1 MRILKSNGGNMKTLI
16 IIPAYNEE
24 GAIVETIRNLE
35 KNGKEVDY
43 VIINDCSKDKT
54 LEICRKNNFNVINL
68 PVNLGIGGAVQTGYR
83 YAYENDYDVAI
94 QMDADGQHDPKY
106 IPELVAKI
114 EEGNDLVIGS
124 RFLEKEG
131 FQSTFIRRMGIN
143 LYSWIIKVFTGKQV
157 KDTTSG
163 YRAAGKK
170 IIKIFARS
178 YPVDYPEPETNA
190 LIAKNNF
197 KIVEVPMKMKER
209 DSGASSITPIKSI
222 YYAVKVGLAVM
233 LACVFKN
240 REMN

>member
-1 MRILKSNGGNMKTLI
+1 MKILV

-24 GAIVETIRNLE
+24 KCIVETINNL
-35 KNGKEVDY
+35 KNTCNGVDY
-43 VIINDCSKDKT
+43 VIINDCSKDST

-68 PVNLGIGGAVQTGYR
+68 PINLGIGGAVQTGYK
-83 YAYENDYDVAI
+83 YAYENDYDIAI

-106 IPELVAKI
+106 IPQLVSKI
-114 EEGNDLVIGS
+114 EQGNDFAIGS

-143 LYSWIIKVFTGKQV
+143 LYSWIIKVFTKKEI

-163 YRAAGKK
+163 YRAAGRK
-170 IIKIFARS
+170 IIKLFAKS

-190 LIAKNNF
+190 FIAKNNF
-197 KIVEVPMKMKER
+197 KIIEVPMKMKER
-209 DSGASSITPIKSI
+209 EGGISSITPLKSI

-233 LACVFKN
+233 LACLFKD
-240 REMN
+240 RGR